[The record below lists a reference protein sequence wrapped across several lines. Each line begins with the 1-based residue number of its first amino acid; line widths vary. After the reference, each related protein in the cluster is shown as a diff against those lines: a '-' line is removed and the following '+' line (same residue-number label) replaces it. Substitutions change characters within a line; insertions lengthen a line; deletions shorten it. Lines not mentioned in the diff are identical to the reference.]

1 MNFLKKH
8 IRFALVL
15 AVITFGGCS
24 SISTS
29 TEQYVAIDK
38 LIAQEKY
45 SEAASLFEKAKDTHY
60 DAKDRVLFWIDHGM
74 LNHFAFQDSLA
85 IVELQKA
92 DFAIEELYTTSIS
105 KGAASL
111 LLNDNA
117 LDYSGEDY
125 ENLYI
130 NVFKALSY
138 YREGNEEAALVEIR
152 RLTEKFVTL
161 ERKYSEEVEKLNNS
175 EDLKTKV
182 EKISSDFYS
191 SALAHYLSMILFY
204 NDGAYDDAR
213 ISKEKLYGA
222 FNSQE
227 NIYTFSAPKVDKLI
241 AKSEKS
247 KIAFLSFL
255 GRAPKKYEYVFSID
269 TYKNMVIISIQEN
282 GKWKQFSSIGW
293 YGVDGGLH
301 AKFAVPKMQR
311 RGSIVSDVEILVDG
325 KESANL
331 HKLESLENAAVETFK
346 RDEALIYMKSLA
358 RTITK
363 AIANEAANKE
373 LDKQTGGGG
382 WGDLTRMLTGAL
394 INATENADLRI
405 AHYLPAMAYAG
416 DVEVEPGTHNIEV
429 VYKDKYNKT
438 IAVDKFDNYNVP
450 QNRKIN
456 LIETVFLH

>member
-1 MNFLKKH
+1 MNFFKKH
-8 IRFALVL
+8 IGFALALV
-15 AVITFGGCS
+15 VIAFGGCS

-45 SEAASLFEKAKDTHY
+45 SEAASIFEKSKEEHY

-74 LNHFAFQDSLA
+74 LNHFAFQDSIA

-92 DFAIEELYTTSIS
+92 DFAIEELYTTSVS
-105 KGAASL
+105 KGVASMV
-111 LLNDNA
+111 LNDNA

-138 YREGNEEAALVEIR
+138 YREGSEESALVEIR
-152 RLTEKFVTL
+152 RLTEKFVSL
-161 ERKYSEEVEKLNNS
+161 ERKYSEEVSSLNDS
-175 EDLKTKV
+175 EEIKAKV
-182 EKISSDFYS
+182 ELISSSFYS

-204 NDGAYDDAR
+204 NDRAYDDAR
-213 ISKEKLYGA
+213 ISKEKLYSA
-222 FNSQE
+222 FSSQKD
-227 NIYTFSAPKVDKLI
+227 IYNFSKPEVDKLI
-241 AKSEKS
+241 KPSGNT

-255 GRAPKKYEYVFSID
+255 GRAPLKYEYVFSID
-269 TYKNMVIISIQEN
+269 TYKNLVVISVQEN
-282 GKWKQFSSIGW
+282 GKWKQFSSLAW
-293 YGVDGGLH
+293 YGVNGGLH
-301 AKFAVPKMQR
+301 AKFAVPKMKR
-311 RGSIVSDVEILVDG
+311 RGSIVSNVEVIVDG
-325 KESANL
+325 KHSTNL
-331 HKLESLENAAVETFK
+331 FELESLENAALETFK

-363 AIANEAANKE
+363 AIVNEAANKE
-373 LDKQTGGGG
+373 LDKQTGGGD
-382 WGDLTRMLTGAL
+382 WGNLTRMITGAL

-405 AHYLPAMAYAG
+405 AHYLPAIAYAG
-416 DVEVEPGTHNIEV
+416 NLELKPGVHNIEI

-438 IAVDKFDNYNVP
+438 IAVDKLNNYNVP
-450 QNRKIN
+450 NNKKIN